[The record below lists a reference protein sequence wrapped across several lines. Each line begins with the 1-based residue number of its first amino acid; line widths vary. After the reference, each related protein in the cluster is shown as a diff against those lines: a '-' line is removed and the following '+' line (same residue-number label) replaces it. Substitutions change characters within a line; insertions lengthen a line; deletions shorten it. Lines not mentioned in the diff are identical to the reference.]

1 MQTLFHDKHPLAFT
15 SVVCVLGC
23 LFPFS
28 WLLLIFVFVTS
39 FLVSFLVS
47 TVRRELLL
55 GCVMFS
61 LSGAYYQQIRSTYE
75 NHKQTLTNKY
85 GHFDI
90 DGEPLEFGYLR
101 IHGMG

>member
-1 MQTLFHDKHPLAFT
+1 MQALFHDKHPLAFT

-28 WLLLIFVFVTS
+28 GKCIFS
-39 FLVSFLVS
+39 IAFLGIAGIAPNFQDESPVS
-47 TVRRELLL
+47 TEKK
-55 GCVMFS
+55 GTEPHIPIC
-61 LSGAYYQQIRSTYE
+61 T
-75 NHKQTLTNKY
+75 KQEH